1 MSEKNNLEVEAERM
15 VQKAI
20 DMMGEAVS
28 NEDFVRATSA
38 FRNAAAGLAN
48 LRGEVSTD
56 FESQLTA
63 FQEAAEQFRQQQEEN
78 DQEK

>member
-20 DMMGEAVS
+20 DMMSEALS
-28 NEDFVRATSA
+28 GDDFVKATSA

-56 FESQLTA
+56 FDSQLSA
-63 FQEAAEQFRQQQEEN
+63 FQEEAEKFQQRLEKNDEE
-78 DQEK
+78 E